1 MKDLILFIKISNC
14 SQFSAKIL
22 TKVLFTRLT
31 LRKQQINYKHTLMN
45 KLKTSYMGISL
56 DNPVI
61 LGASNLATDLD
72 NLRKAEEFGIG
83 AIVYK
88 SLFEEQIQLE
98 SFQLDERMNEFNDL
112 NAEMVQVHPNLE
124 HAGPE
129 EHLYSLR
136 KAKESLSVP
145 LIASLN
151 AINNSTWVKYAKLLS
166 ETGVDGLEINF
177 YQIPLDPN
185 ITAKEIE
192 DAQVNTLKEIRKSIS
207 IPISVKLSSDYS
219 NILNFTGRLDR
230 AGANALV
237 LFNSFFQPDIDI
249 HSERHIKT
257 SHLSNEGDYKKSLR
271 YAGLLYGNI
280 KADICSSLGVLTG
293 EDVIR
298 LLLSGATCVQVV
310 SAVYKNGLSQIEI
323 IRKEIE
329 DWMDSKNYNSI
340 EEFRGKL
347 SRHSLSNNPFIY
359 KRAQYVDLLL
369 NSEEIFSGT

>member
-1 MKDLILFIKISNC
+1 
-14 SQFSAKIL
+14 
-22 TKVLFTRLT
+22 
-31 LRKQQINYKHTLMN
+31 MN

-61 LGASNLATDLD
+61 LGASNLANDLD
-72 NLRKAEEFGIG
+72 NLKKAEEFGVG

-98 SFQLDERMNEFNDL
+98 SFQLDERLNEFNDL

-129 EHLYSLR
+129 EHLYKLR
-136 KAKESLSVP
+136 KAKESLSIPV
-145 LIASLN
+145 IASLN
-151 AINNSTWVKYAKLLS
+151 AINNSTWVKYARLLS
-166 ETGVDGLEINF
+166 ETGADGIEINF
-177 YQIPLDPN
+177 YQVPLDRD

-192 DAQVNTLKEIRKSIS
+192 DDQIKTLKEIRKSIS

-219 NILNFTGRLDR
+219 NILNFINKLDDS
-230 AGANALV
+230 GADALV

-249 HSERHIKT
+249 FSEKHIKT

-271 YAGLLYGNI
+271 YAGLLFNNI
-280 KADICSSLGVLTG
+280 KADICSSLGILTG
-293 EDVIR
+293 EDAIR
-298 LLLSGATCVQVV
+298 LLLSGATCIQVV
-310 SAVYKNGLSQIEI
+310 STVYKNGLSQLGI

-329 DWMDSKNYNSI
+329 DWMDDKNYKSI

-347 SRHSLSNNPFIY
+347 SRHSLSNNPFVF